1 MGAIAWALPDEGPI
15 HGPVASELALRQA
28 QSERVD
34 ASAPTATET
43 TAGIDAV
50 VESAGIDGVAES
62 AGVAAGTEP
71 ADAPVGADPRVRPSA
86 DPHVHPSADPR
97 VRPSTAR
104 VHPVIEWRVLVI
116 SLTLFMYSFGYGAIT
131 SFSAM
136 FADALGV
143 SPKSLYLTLLAVV
156 ILFTR

>member
-15 HGPVASELALRQA
+15 HGPVASALALRQA
-28 QSERVD
+28 QGERVD

-43 TAGIDAV
+43 TAGIDAVVESAGIDGV

-71 ADAPVGADPRVRPSA
+71 ADAPVGADPRVRPS
-86 DPHVHPSADPR
+86 
-97 VRPSTAR
+97 TAR

-116 SLTLFMYSFGYGAIT
+116 SLTL
-131 SFSAM
+131 
-136 FADALGV
+136 
-143 SPKSLYLTLLAVV
+143 
-156 ILFTR
+156 